1 MSQST
6 KKTLSKCIV
15 GWDSDVIV
23 GTLELQIWLSIMI
36 HVAKT
41 NVVKKET
48 VLILLPV
55 FQTETGDRWLIS
67 ATLLLRHP
75 ESKIISEK

>member
-41 NVVKKET
+41 NVVKK
-48 VLILLPV
+48 
-55 FQTETGDRWLIS
+55 
-67 ATLLLRHP
+67 
-75 ESKIISEK
+75 

>member
-1 MSQST
+1 
-6 KKTLSKCIV
+6 
-15 GWDSDVIV
+15 
-23 GTLELQIWLSIMI
+23 MI

-48 VLILLPV
+48 VLILLAV